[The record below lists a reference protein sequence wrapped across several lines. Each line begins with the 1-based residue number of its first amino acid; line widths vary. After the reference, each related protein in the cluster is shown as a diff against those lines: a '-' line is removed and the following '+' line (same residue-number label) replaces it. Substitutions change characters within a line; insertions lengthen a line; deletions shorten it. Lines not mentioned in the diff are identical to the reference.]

1 MRALALAL
9 VVACGAPAAPPVNA
23 PPPPVEA
30 PRAAPR
36 GGGDEPASPD
46 PGGRE
51 GPPPDDRLAAIQKAM
66 NDLAPGVQ
74 ACWAVVATE
83 RFDIEGELALQ
94 IEIQPGRATAT
105 PVRDTTRNAK
115 LVACVEL
122 LVGRYPFA
130 PPLHGQTIQLPFRFR
145 APDGQNTIDRAL
157 VPWHG
162 QGAVSVAVLLDEHNS
177 GNPAASM
184 VELAVAAGGSTGLRV
199 AERTELWYFLAA
211 GQVTWGG
218 AAHPIAAGDMLY
230 VPAGA
235 ARDVA
240 SAGGELRAMIVMV
253 PGGPEGSARAGAL
266 PTRAATAA
274 DRPKRPPVILAAA
287 AARTYGPAQIF
298 GDAASLHDPALA
310 ASILSLPRGGQV
322 PEHVHAQESE
332 LLYLLAGSGTMT
344 VDGVA
349 LPVGPTSVVQIPKGA
364 KHGFTAAADVR
375 AVQIYT
381 PAGPEQRFKARPR

>member
-1 MRALALAL
+1 MRALALAVL
-9 VVACGAPAAPPVNA
+9 VACGQPAAPVTPAPVTPA
-23 PPPPVEA
+23 PAQPSAPV
-30 PRAAPR
+30 AAPEAAP
-36 GGGDEPASPD
+36 DSP
-46 PGGRE
+46 E
-51 GPPPDDRLAAIQKAM
+51 VLNERLAAIQKAM

-94 IEIQPGRATAT
+94 IDIRPGQAEAAAI
-105 PVRDTTRNAK
+105 RDTTHSAK
-115 LVACVEL
+115 LVDCVRL
-122 LVGRYPFA
+122 LVARYPFA

-162 QGAVSVAVLLDEHNS
+162 QGAVSIAVLLDEHNS

-240 SAGGELRAMIVMV
+240 SAGGELHAMIVMV
-253 PGGPEGSARAGAL
+253 PGGPEGAARAGAL

-274 DRPKRPPVILAAA
+274 DKPKRPPVILAASA
-287 AARTYGPAQIF
+287 AKTYGPATIF

-310 ASILSLPRGGQV
+310 ASILHLPAGGQV

-332 LLYLLAGSGTMT
+332 ILYLLAGSGTMT
-344 VDGVA
+344 VNGVA

-364 KHGFTAAADVR
+364 RHGFTAAADVR

-381 PAGPEQRFKARPR
+381 PAGPEQRFKAR